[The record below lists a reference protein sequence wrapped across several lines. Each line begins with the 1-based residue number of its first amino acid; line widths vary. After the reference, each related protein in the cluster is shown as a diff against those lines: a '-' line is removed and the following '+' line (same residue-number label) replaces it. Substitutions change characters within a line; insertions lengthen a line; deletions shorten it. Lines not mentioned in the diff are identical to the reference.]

1 MNKTLRKA
9 KREWVSLL
17 SKIRLKRV
25 TSDYLGEKLR
35 IPVIHG
41 FFNGGYIVPAEFW
54 MGDCLRAFVNTKP
67 GVVIDIGVNVGLY
80 LVKLRLISKDR
91 EYIGFEPNP
100 FCVFFTQEL
109 IRLNAYQHA
118 RVFPV
123 ALSESDGVSRF
134 YASVAGDKAG
144 SLIGSSKDMQ
154 SQNHTIDVITM
165 TGDRFI
171 DTLNLDEIAAIK
183 IDVEE
188 AEIYVLKGLK
198 QTIARYRPYVYCEIL
213 YFRDDPERRQRATEI
228 YNLVRSMNYVVLGVQ
243 TETRA
248 LQAINDVSEINANYE
263 QEFIF
268 CPEELEAIFRENIVS
283 GKSSQGLP

>member
-1 MNKTLRKA
+1 MSKIFRKV

-17 SKIRLKRV
+17 SKIRLKQV
-25 TSDYLGEKLR
+25 TSNYLGTKLR

-41 FFNGGYIVPAEFW
+41 FFNGGYIVPAELW
-54 MGDCLRAFVNTKP
+54 MGECLRAFINTKS
-67 GVVIDIGVNVGLY
+67 GAVIDIGVNVGLY

-109 IRLNAYQHA
+109 IRLNGYQDA

-123 ALSESDGVSRF
+123 ALSESEGVSHF

-144 SLIGSSKDMQ
+144 SLISSSKDMQ
-154 SQNHTIDVITM
+154 SQTHSIDVITM
-165 TGDRFI
+165 AGDSFI
-171 DTLNLDEIAAIK
+171 NSLNIDEIAAIK

-198 QTIARYRPYVYCEIL
+198 QTIARYRPYIYCEIL
-213 YFRDDPERRQRATEI
+213 YLREDPVRQQRATEI
-228 YNLVRSMNYVVLGVQ
+228 YNLICSMNYVVLGVR
-243 TETRA
+243 TGTK
-248 LQAINDVSEINANYE
+248 LLDVINSVTEINTNYE

-268 CPEELEAIFRENIVS
+268 CPVELETAFRESIRSVKIS
-283 GKSSQGLP
+283 

>member
-1 MNKTLRKA
+1 MSKILRKA

-25 TSDYLGEKLR
+25 TSNYLGTQLR

-41 FFNGGYIVPAEFW
+41 VFNGGYIVPAELW
-54 MGDCLRAFVNTKP
+54 MGECLKAFVNTKS

-109 IRLNAYQHA
+109 IRLNGYQHA
-118 RVFPV
+118 KVFPI

-144 SLIGSSKDMQ
+144 SLVSSSKDMQ
-154 SQNHTIDVITM
+154 AQTHTIDVITM
-165 TGDRFI
+165 AGDKFI
-171 DTLNLDEIAAIK
+171 DSLNLEAIAAIK

-188 AEIYVLKGLK
+188 AEIFVLNGLK
-198 QTIARYRPYVYCEIL
+198 QTIARYRPYIYCEIL
-213 YFRDDPERRQRATEI
+213 YIRDDPVRRQRATEI

-243 TETRA
+243 TRTGA
-248 LQAINDVSEINANYE
+248 LDVINDITEINTNYG
-263 QEFIF
+263 QEYIF
-268 CPEELEAIFRENIVS
+268 CPEELQEKFRESIAS
-283 GKSSQGLP
+283 AIASQGST